1 MNLEEKLEL
10 IKRNTLEIISEEELV
25 ELLKTKENPV
35 VYLGT
40 SITGRPHIGY
50 FTWVQ
55 KLADFL
61 KAGFK
66 VKILL
71 ADVHGALDNCPWELL
86 EKRYEYYVLV
96 VSGMIESLGLNL
108 ENVEFV
114 KGSDI
119 QVSKEYIM
127 DLYKLSS
134 LVNIR
139 NANKAAS
146 DVVKM
151 GDNPKLSG
159 LIYPLMQ
166 ALDEIYLDV
175 DVQLGARDQRKI
187 LVLAREFLPK
197 IGYNRRVEVM
207 TPFIRGLTQ
216 DGKMSSSIENSKIDL
231 IDDLETI
238 KKKLKGAYCIEGNV
252 ENGIFDFTKIIIM
265 TIKEDN
271 NEEFVIERPDK
282 FGGTLRFKN
291 AKDLEKAFVSKEL
304 HPLDLKNALALE
316 IDKLLIPIRDKFKN
330 KSKLIEEAYP

>member
-1 MNLEEKLEL
+1 MNLEDKLKL
-10 IKRNTLEIISEEELV
+10 IKRNTQEIISEVELV
-25 ELLKTKENPV
+25 ELLKNKENPI

-71 ADVHGALDNCPWELL
+71 ADLHGALDNCPWELL

-108 ENVEFV
+108 DNIEFV

-119 QVSKEYIM
+119 QLSKEYM
-127 DLYKLSS
+127 LDLYKLSS
-134 LVNIR
+134 FVTVR
-139 NANKAAS
+139 NATKAAS

-166 ALDEIYLDV
+166 ALDEVYLDV
-175 DVQLGARDQRKI
+175 DIQLGAKDQRKI

-197 IGYNRRVEVM
+197 IGHKRNVEIM

-216 DGKMSSSIENSKIDL
+216 DGKMSSSIDNSKIDL
-231 IDDLETI
+231 LDTLEVI
-238 KKKLKGAYCIEGNV
+238 KKKLKGAYCLEGDI
-252 ENGIFDFTKIIIM
+252 ENGVVDFAKIIVM

-271 NEEFVIERPDK
+271 NEEFVIERPEK

-291 AKDLEKAFVSKEL
+291 AKQLEDAFSSKEL

-316 IDKLLIPIRDKFKN
+316 VDKLLIPIRDKFKD
-330 KSKLIEEAYP
+330 KEQLIKDAYS